1 MAFLLRL
8 LLRSQSHD
16 YICSSGGGGGAV
28 FHTLDMA
35 LCDRAL
41 HPFDQ
46 PTLRITTLST
56 PTWLPSSCTGKGSR
70 NQLPPFLIT
79 LRRAKNKLALSRLQT
94 LCSNTKKKTK
104 KTDECNRNSKKSKQH
119 SKQRISTIPNIL
131 QSKKTHKADDQ
142 TNTTNLVISLPCS
155 LARSLALTLSAAAP
169 KLQSSSAPKL
179 ELKNSHQRRKQVI
192 PFSSSPFPLI
202 VVHT

>member
-8 LLRSQSHD
+8 LLRSQSYD
-16 YICSSGGGGGAV
+16 YICSSGGGGGGGAV
-28 FHTLDMA
+28 LHTLDMA

-41 HPFDQ
+41 HPFEK

-70 NQLPPFLIT
+70 NQLPPVLIT

-104 KTDECNRNSKKSKQH
+104 KTDECNRNSKNSKQH

-131 QSKKTHKADDQ
+131 QSKKTHKADDR
-142 TNTTNLVISLPCS
+142 NNKTNLAMSLPCL
-155 LARSLALTLSAAAP
+155 LARSLARSQLL
-169 KLQSSSAPKL
+169 LQSSKAPQL
-179 ELKNSHQRRKQVI
+179 QN
-192 PFSSSPFPLI
+192 SSSKHPPPPDASNFLLFFP
-202 VVHT
+202 VSPNRRP

>member
-1 MAFLLRL
+1 MSFLLRL
-8 LLRSQSHD
+8 LLRSQSHE
-16 YICSSGGGGGAV
+16 YIWSSGGGGAV
-28 FHTLDMA
+28 LHTLDMA

-70 NQLPPFLIT
+70 NQLLPFLIT

-94 LCSNTKKKTK
+94 LCRKTKKKTK
-104 KTDECNRNSKKSKQH
+104 ITDECNRNSKNSKQH

-155 LARSLALTLSAAAP
+155 LARSLAPSYCSKAP
-169 KLQSSSAPKL
+169 KAPKAPKF
-179 ELKNSHQRRKQVI
+179 ELKTARSK
-192 PFSSSPFPLI
+192 
-202 VVHT
+202 

>member
-16 YICSSGGGGGAV
+16 YICSSGGGGGGGV
-28 FHTLDMA
+28 LHTLDMA

-79 LRRAKNKLALSRLQT
+79 LRRAKNKLALSRLQNS
-94 LCSNTKKKTK
+94 LQQHEKENQKNRRMQQKLKEIKAALEAADQHNT
-104 KTDECNRNSKKSKQH
+104 
-119 SKQRISTIPNIL
+119 
-131 QSKKTHKADDQ
+131 
-142 TNTTNLVISLPCS
+142 
-155 LARSLALTLSAAAP
+155 
-169 KLQSSSAPKL
+169 
-179 ELKNSHQRRKQVI
+179 
-192 PFSSSPFPLI
+192 
-202 VVHT
+202 

>member
-1 MAFLLRL
+1 MILKLLRPESCGPWPKCYDVAIERERKKRNTERRRMSFLLRL
-8 LLRSQSHD
+8 LQRSQSHE
-16 YICSSGGGGGAV
+16 YIWSSGGGGAV
-28 FHTLDMA
+28 LHTLDMA

-104 KTDECNRNSKKSKQH
+104 ENRRMQKKLK
-119 SKQRISTIPNIL
+119 
-131 QSKKTHKADDQ
+131 
-142 TNTTNLVISLPCS
+142 
-155 LARSLALTLSAAAP
+155 
-169 KLQSSSAPKL
+169 
-179 ELKNSHQRRKQVI
+179 ELKAALEAADQHN
-192 PFSSSPFPLI
+192 
-202 VVHT
+202 T